1 MTDHDLTNDSHRDG
15 CAACAATWAELE
27 AIAAEARQLPLL
39 TPSRDLW
46 AGIEARI
53 GGGATPAAETP
64 AAASPAMAQA
74 RRRWF
79 ALPAVRLAAAAALLV
94 TATATV
100 TWRIAT
106 EDRADGTPAV
116 AAAPAATAP
125 EGAPAADRPADA
137 TLRAVTY
144 DAEFRT
150 MDDEIRSLER
160 IVDERRAQLDPRTVE
175 VLRRNLDLI
184 DRAIA
189 ESRAA
194 LAADPASQ
202 FLAAQLARSY
212 TTKLTLLR
220 STATLP
226 VGT

>member
-1 MTDHDLTNDSHRDG
+1 MTDHDLTNESHRDG

-27 AIAAEARQLPLL
+27 AISAEARQLPRL

-53 GGGATPAAETP
+53 GGADAPAVDHAT
-64 AAASPAMAQA
+64 SPAMVRA

-79 ALPAVRLAAAAALLV
+79 AAPVLRMAAAAALLV

-100 TWRIAT
+100 TWRIAH
-106 EDRADGTPAV
+106 EDRTDATPAV
-116 AAAPAATAP
+116 ATTPTAGTAPAVDAP
-125 EGAPAADRPADA
+125 DASDAA
-137 TLRAVTY
+137 LVRAVAY
-144 DAEFRT
+144 DSEFST
-150 MDDEIRSLER
+150 MDDEIRALER

-189 ESRAA
+189 ESREA

-226 VGT
+226 MGT

>member
-1 MTDHDLTNDSHRDG
+1 MTDHDLTNESHRDG
-15 CAACAATWAELE
+15 CAECAATWAELE
-27 AIAAEARQLPLL
+27 AISAEARQLPLL

-53 GGGATPAAETP
+53 GGSDASAAH
-64 AAASPAMAQA
+64 AASPAMARAQ
-74 RRRWF
+74 RRWF
-79 ALPAVRLAAAAALLV
+79 AAPALRMAAAAALLV

-100 TWRIAT
+100 TWRIAN
-106 EDRADGTPAV
+106 EDRLAAPIVADAQGDAPATETAPGASLPGAAPV
-116 AAAPAATAP
+116 RAAA
-125 EGAPAADRPADA
+125 
-137 TLRAVTY
+137 Y
-144 DAEFRT
+144 DAEFST
-150 MDDEIRSLER
+150 MDGEIRALEA

-175 VLRRNLDLI
+175 VLRKNLDLI

-226 VGT
+226 MGT